1 MTANNFQVG
10 GDHYSK
16 NAIQPWDYIV
26 ANELGYLEGNI
37 VKYITRWRDKGGLQ
51 DIDKVIHYAQK
62 LKEVET
68 LRKLKEDYDGIQ
80 GTA

>member
-1 MTANNFQVG
+1 MSANNFQVG
-10 GDHYSK
+10 GDHYAK
-16 NAIQPWDYIV
+16 NTIQPWDYIV

-37 VKYITRWRDKGGLQ
+37 VKYITRWRDKGGIQ

-80 GTA
+80 GTS